1 MSKVEAV
8 EQVLQE
14 LHLTKD
20 EKYQLARWLQK
31 DRLKREW
38 QALFKRIDRRV
49 KKYGPPPSEEE
60 IVALC
65 RQVRKE
71 LHERNIKS
79 RS

>member
-8 EQVLQE
+8 EQVLKE
-14 LHLTKD
+14 LHLT
-20 EKYQLARWLQK
+20 EGERFQLAQWLQK
-31 DRLKREW
+31 NRLKREW
-38 QALFKRIDRRV
+38 GTLLKRIDRRV

-79 RS
+79 RP